1 MGNRLNYNMNISPEN
16 LEKLKAAN
24 LSNIVKKVKEGKIL
38 TAYEQRQLAAA
49 TKEETH
55 LVSQLKICEIFNI
68 TRKTIAQWR
77 REKKK
82 GVPQKEGTQENLE
95 KWREFFASNP
105 DAGFFDGKPRADR
118 ETLLCQKLE
127 VEVAIKKIELQQAEG
142 SVVDLND
149 AKDAFTKIG
158 SVVRAIL
165 LRLRADMPPTL
176 EGLSVAAMAKKF
188 DEFTVKVL
196 QEISDSQNEIWNN
209 EQEE

>member
-1 MGNRLNYNMNISPEN
+1 MNISPEN

-49 TKEETH
+49 TKEESH
-55 LVSQLKICEIFNI
+55 LVAQSKICEIFNI

-142 SVVDLND
+142 SVVDMND

-158 SVVRAIL
+158 SVVRVIL
-165 LRLRADMPPTL
+165 MRLRADMPPTL
-176 EGLSVAAMAKKF
+176 EGLSAPAMAKKF

-196 QEISDSQNEIWNN
+196 QEISDNQNEIWN
-209 EQEE
+209 EQQEE